1 MKRRHQI
8 LMRWLLVLFAGLI
21 LASGSAH
28 AQNEP
33 RDFTAAELDQMLAP
47 IALYP
52 DTILS
57 HVLIAAT
64 YPLEVVQ
71 ADRWVRDNPNLEAEV
86 AVAAVEDQDW
96 DPSVKALV
104 AFPQILERMSD
115 DLAWTQKLGDA
126 FLDDEA
132 EVMDAIQRLRNHAYA
147 SGNLDRVEHLRVQR
161 EKEIIIIE
169 PAQERVVYVPV
180 YDTRVV
186 YGRWWWDDYPP
197 IYWHYPAHYT
207 FVHGFYWGPRIHIG
221 SSFYF
226 SSFHWHRRQVV
237 YVDYH
242 RHHHRPHFHS
252 GRAIAHYQGARHWRH
267 NPVHRRGVAYRNERV
282 QQHFGSNR
290 QDYRSVRQERT
301 SQMQRR
307 HDTVLRPNQRPS
319 QRHDSVR
326 ERLQERS
333 TQAGAVHQLNPRRS
347 DTARAARVDR
357 NNTTRPPRADWADSP
372 RSQRSN
378 TENKAI
384 HPQRQLEAGPQ
395 QTEPRTSRQ
404 REPREGPNRADSGT
418 TMRDPSNRREVDR
431 SSRPAIEN
439 RAIRP
444 EHSHRSSN
452 VERTQRPQMRT
463 HGPERAERSR

>member
-1 MKRRHQI
+1 MKKLHQI
-8 LMRWLLVLFAGLI
+8 LMRYSLAVVAVLS
-21 LASGSAH
+21 LASGTSLAK
-28 AQNEP
+28 AEP
-33 RDFTAAELDQMLAP
+33 QDFTPAELDQMLAP

-64 YPLEVVQ
+64 YPLEIVQ
-71 ADRWVRDNPNLEAEV
+71 ADRWVRDNPGLEAEG
-86 AVAAVEDQDW
+86 AVAAADAQDW

-169 PAQERVVYVPV
+169 PAQERIVYVPV

-237 YVDYH
+237 YVDHH

-252 GRAIAHYQGARHWRH
+252 GRAIVRYEGARHWRH
-267 NPVHRRGVAYRNERV
+267 NPVHRRGVAYRNERA

-290 QDYRSVRQERT
+290 QDYRSARQERARPIH
-301 SQMQRR
+301 RR
-307 HDTVLRPNQRPS
+307 QEHTAGAGPR
-319 QRHDSVR
+319 QRHEAVR
-326 ERLQERS
+326 EQLQDRTSRS
-333 TQAGAVHQLNPRRS
+333 HRSGVAPNHQVNPRRS
-347 DTARAARVDR
+347 EAARAATADR
-357 NNTTRPPRADWADSP
+357 NNTTRPSRAERADP
-372 RSQRSN
+372 RQN
-378 TENKAI
+378 QPDTDNKAI
-384 HPQRQLEAGPQ
+384 HPRKQLERNQ
-395 QTEPRTSRQ
+395 QSTEQRAPRQKEARERPNRANSETITRGQPSRAEGIQRTSRPSVEH
-404 REPREGPNRADSGT
+404 RSIHPNRAH
-418 TMRDPSNRREVDR
+418 RPNQSNR
-431 SSRPAIEN
+431 A
-439 RAIRP
+439 
-444 EHSHRSSN
+444 HR
-452 VERTQRPQMRT
+452 
-463 HGPERAERSR
+463 PERAERTR